1 MNQINSKDLK
11 TIREFIE
18 INNKMFISNDKNE
31 NNILW
36 QDFALKK
43 ELKKGKISKV
53 KNNLII
59 LNSYSVFFYDIKK
72 DFEETGKIDIRLQN
86 HTILNDN
93 YLVAED
99 ESRWG
104 VVLLVNLKEKKEI
117 KRKNYNPTKSFI
129 LKRICKNWVFNLD
142 YDEKMQL
149 VPIKLIKNDN
159 DYDIFAENKKSLII
173 DSGSYFTN
181 LFDEF
186 FILRKKK
193 GNINC
198 YGHF

>member
-1 MNQINSKDLK
+1 MNQIKSKDLK

-59 LNSYSVFFYDIKK
+59 LNSDSVFFYDIKK
-72 DFEETGKIDIRLQN
+72 DFEETGKIDIRLKN

-99 ESRWG
+99 ESGWD
-104 VVLLVNLKEKKEI
+104 VHLVNLKEKKEI
-117 KRKNYNPTKSFI
+117 KKKEYNPHESFI
-129 LKRICKNWVFNLD
+129 LVKICKKWLFKI
-142 YDEKMQL
+142 EKVDKIKL

-159 DYDIFAENKKSLII
+159 DYDIFADNKKSLII

-186 FILRKKK
+186 FILRNKK